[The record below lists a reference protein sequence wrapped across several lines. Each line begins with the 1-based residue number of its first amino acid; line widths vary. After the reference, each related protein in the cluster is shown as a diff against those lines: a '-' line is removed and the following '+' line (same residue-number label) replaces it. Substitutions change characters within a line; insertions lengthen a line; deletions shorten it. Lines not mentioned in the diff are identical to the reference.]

1 LDVFSFRKC
10 KKIFSRRLI
19 TIINKKIAAI
29 VYEKYTCILTI
40 LASLNKINPQRFM
53 KILKYLLFLILLVFI
68 GSAIYFGTKE
78 SSYEVQDS
86 LIILAP
92 TEVVYN
98 KVNNLKS
105 WEDWDL
111 WENKNPN
118 STLTYAEKSIG
129 EGASFSWSGEQN
141 GSITT
146 LKVIPNKE
154 IEQELTL
161 NTSRGE
167 RKAML
172 YWKFDEIDGNT
183 DVTWTV
189 KGEHSLVDKIF
200 LSLSDDDFNTKIHQI
215 KQAALENIATIVAD
229 DMTRYSI
236 NVDGVTQYSGGY
248 FMYTTSVA
256 KKSELREKMIPM
268 MDEVKRFITR
278 NNLKPSG
285 NPFLLYNSI
294 DENNNTVIFSTCV
307 PLKEHVITT
316 ESSNIVSG
324 FMEAGTTVKVSLKG
338 NYENL
343 EEAYEKARKYMLE
356 NQYQK
361 DSSRNTFEV
370 FVADPHEVVNPADW
384 LTEIYIPI
392 KNTPEPQFQGI

>member
-19 TIINKKIAAI
+19 TNINKNIATV
-29 VYEKYTCILTI
+29 VYEKYKCILTI
-40 LASLNKINPQRFM
+40 LARLNKTNPQHFM

-78 SSYEVQDS
+78 SSYKVQDS

-98 KVNNLKS
+98 KVNDLKS
-105 WEDWDL
+105 WEEWDL
-111 WENKNPN
+111 WENENPN
-118 STLTYAEKSIG
+118 STLTYAEKSMG
-129 EGASFSWSGEQN
+129 EGASFSWSGKQN

-154 IEQELTL
+154 IEQELTI

-167 RKAML
+167 RNAKI

-189 KGEHSLVDKIF
+189 EGEHSLVDKIF
-200 LSLSDDDFNTKIHQI
+200 LSLSDEDFNTKIHQK

-229 DMTRYSI
+229 DMKRYSI
-236 NVDGVTQYSGGY
+236 NVDGVTQYGGGY
-248 FMYTTSVA
+248 YMYTTSVA
-256 KKSELREKMIPM
+256 KKGELREKMNPM
-268 MDEVKRFITR
+268 MDEVKRFIAR

-285 NPFLLYNSI
+285 KPFLLYNSI

-316 ESSNIVSG
+316 ENSNIVSG

-338 NYENL
+338 NYENF
-343 EEAYEKARKYMLE
+343 EEAYEKARKYMVA

-370 FVADPHEVVNPADW
+370 YVTDPKEVANPVDW

-392 KNTPEPQFQGI
+392 INSPEPEFQGI

>member
-1 LDVFSFRKC
+1 
-10 KKIFSRRLI
+10 
-19 TIINKKIAAI
+19 
-29 VYEKYTCILTI
+29 
-40 LASLNKINPQRFM
+40 M

-78 SSYEVQDS
+78 SSYKVQDS

-98 KVNNLKS
+98 KVNDLKS
-105 WEDWDL
+105 WEEWDL
-111 WENKNPN
+111 WENENPN
-118 STLTYAEKSIG
+118 STLTYAEKSMG
-129 EGASFSWSGEQN
+129 EGASFSWSGKQN

-154 IEQELTL
+154 IEQELTI

-167 RKAML
+167 RNAKI

-189 KGEHSLVDKIF
+189 EGEHSLVDKIF
-200 LSLSDDDFNTKIHQI
+200 LSLSDEDFNTKIHQK

-229 DMTRYSI
+229 DMKRYSI
-236 NVDGVTQYSGGY
+236 NVDGVTQYGGGY
-248 FMYTTSVA
+248 YMYTTSVA
-256 KKSELREKMIPM
+256 KKGELREKMNPM
-268 MDEVKRFITR
+268 MDEVKRFIAR

-285 NPFLLYNSI
+285 KPFLLYNSI

-316 ESSNIVSG
+316 ENSNIVSG

-338 NYENL
+338 NYENF
-343 EEAYEKARKYMLE
+343 EEAYEKARKYMVA

-370 FVADPHEVVNPADW
+370 YVTDPKEVANPVDW

-392 KNTPEPQFQGI
+392 INSPEPEFQGI